1 MPRSKTTPLD
11 RPDKLGGHR
20 ANIALLK
27 EATLVA
33 CSLVNP
39 AIFGFISAISEFE
52 RSSREVDPK
61 FAPSVGGSRCFFCL
75 KRDSGCIGFGIR
87 SFNLFWY
94 PFFNSNGFFLVSI
107 NVGLQIADPRRK
119 LCPYLLLAQAIT
131 TETTIFLSDRFYQS
145 HSSRHE

>member
-20 ANIALLK
+20 VNIALLK

-61 FAPSVGGSRCFFCL
+61 FAPPVSGWAERFSPFLFV
-75 KRDSGCIGFGIR
+75 KRPR
-87 SFNLFWY
+87 PVL
-94 PFFNSNGFFLVSI
+94 
-107 NVGLQIADPRRK
+107 DPRRAA
-119 LCPYLLLAQAIT
+119 LIHILLSACRTGGATHVVRVAVLRESAMAVRRQPL
-131 TETTIFLSDRFYQS
+131 EVSRQS
-145 HSSRHE
+145 PR